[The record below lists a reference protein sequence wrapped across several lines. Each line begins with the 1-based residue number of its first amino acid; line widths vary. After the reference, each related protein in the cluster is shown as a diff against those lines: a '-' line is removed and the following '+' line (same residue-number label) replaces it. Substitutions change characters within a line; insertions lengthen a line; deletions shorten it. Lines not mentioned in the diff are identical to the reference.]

1 MWGRPIWSPILPFEA
16 GHHCRSLHRVRP
28 ATLVAHFAMGD
39 PFPLLLTLPCRASH
53 LGRSLRHGGSIPF
66 LAHFTMWAGHLGRP
80 FYLLGPATTGDPS
93 PSLLT
98 SPCGASHLSHPS
110 HHLRQNPGCYKHH
123 SIDVSK
129 ATVIVVVLPAY
140 RMRFM
145 ESEHDDATCNE

>member
-1 MWGRPIWSPILPFEA
+1 MNQQPIASNN
-16 GHHCRSLHRVRP
+16 
-28 ATLVAHFAMGD
+28 LVAYFAMRD
-39 PFPLLLTLPCRASH
+39 PSPLLLTLPCGAGH
-53 LGRSLRHGGSIPF
+53 LGRPFHHLAPATLVAYFAMRDPSPSSLPSPF
-66 LAHFTMWAGHLGRP
+66 GAGHLGRP

-140 RMRFM
+140 RIRFM
-145 ESEHDDATCNE
+145 ESERDDATCNK

>member
-1 MWGRPIWSPILPFEA
+1 MSNKGD
-16 GHHCRSLHRVRP
+16 GSLM
-28 ATLVAHFAMGD
+28 AIFVAHFTIGDRSSLLLRASHLGCPSRHLAPATFVAHFTMGD
-39 PFPLLLTLPCRASH
+39 PSPSSLTLPCRA
-53 LGRSLRHGGSIPF
+53 
-66 LAHFTMWAGHLGRP
+66 GHLGHP
-80 FYLLGPATTGDPS
+80 FRHSWPATTWDPS

-98 SPCGASHLSHPS
+98 SPCGAGHLSHPS